1 MFKIDPSDK
10 TEVNQVKGSRLY
22 LHGVKSNNIQNII
35 SSGYSDE
42 LWSFDKKCKED
53 CFYCVKPQCA
63 RYASQSFSLEISKSI
78 GKCENARNLK
88 LKFLN
93 QEFAYIFI
101 VGAKE
106 VDEKTITTK
115 VDKDRRE
122 CYIKDGSFR
131 IETDISLCV
140 GIPSRKAVP
149 AYLLIVE
156 VTDELMLNLY

>member
-1 MFKIDPSDK
+1 MELNQITFK
-10 TEVNQVKGSRLY
+10 TLY
-22 LHGVKSNNIQNII
+22 RPVIVMSCGVLIRSA
-35 SSGYSDE
+35 
-42 LWSFDKKCKED
+42 KKIV
-53 CFYCVKPQCA
+53 FCVKPQCA

-156 VTDELMLNLY
+156 VTDQLILNLY